1 MHTVFCLGVISLY
14 MFYLYIAFFL
24 HTWADRLLT
33 CSLSDVL
40 TVLLVSSSEQNKLGF
55 QGVFIANFCNL
66 HVSMNFF
73 LMWIVIFLNPYINS
87 YIIFMSMNFDN
98 LKLAQIKVFIK
109 HKHVKCT
116 HVDYSDRLIDSPSW
130 MIKSEGILFV
140 RLLMVIQFPLRI

>member
-1 MHTVFCLGVISLY
+1 MN
-14 MFYLYIAFFL
+14 
-24 HTWADRLLT
+24 
-33 CSLSDVL
+33 DVL

-55 QGVFIANFCNL
+55 QEVLIANFCNL

-87 YIIFMSMNFDN
+87 NIIFMSMNFDK
-98 LKLAQIKVFIK
+98 LKTCSDK
-109 HKHVKCT
+109 HKHVQCT

-140 RLLMVIQFPLRI
+140 RLLMVIQSPLKFKLHVLVHEGILVMCLSRSLSFKHS